1 MVEVFV
7 IYIESVK
14 YGTKGFLSKQTCKS
28 TDGIH
33 VEFLSE
39 IQEGNPKADITNA
52 VAYFTRGSAEKT
64 KDLIR
69 SEIVNK
75 AEEGVVNIEV
85 QSKQI
90 SLAESRAMN
99 MNPWTY
105 K

>member
-7 IYIESVK
+7 LHIESVK
-14 YGTKGFLSKQTCKS
+14 YGTQGFLSKKTSKT

-33 VEFLSE
+33 VEYLSE

-69 SEIVNK
+69 NEIVNK

-90 SLAESRAMN
+90 SLADSRAMS